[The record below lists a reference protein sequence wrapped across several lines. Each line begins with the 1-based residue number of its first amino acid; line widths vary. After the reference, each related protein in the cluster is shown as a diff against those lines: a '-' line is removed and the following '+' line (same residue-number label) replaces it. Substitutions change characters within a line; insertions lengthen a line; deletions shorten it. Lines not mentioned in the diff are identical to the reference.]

1 MSRRRCGNADHAA
14 ADTPGRSGRPEESPM
29 NWVDIDIFPPPI
41 ANLLHP
47 LAALTN
53 NGTGS

>member
-1 MSRRRCGNADHAA
+1 
-14 ADTPGRSGRPEESPM
+14 M

-41 ANLLHP
+41 ANPLHL

-53 NGTGS
+53 NGAGS

>member
-1 MSRRRCGNADHAA
+1 
-14 ADTPGRSGRPEESPM
+14 M
-29 NWVDIDIFPPPI
+29 NWVDIGIFPPPI